1 LANAGPKQD
10 NANQGLIPLYH
21 PPIPRARTM
30 PLVSHIKIKKRMT
43 VSQLA
48 EQMEAVKVLGAGR
61 FGKAARILSEMY
73 GDRNYT
79 NILSL
84 AGPLIP
90 GGLRAVIRDLVDGGH
105 VNAIVTTGANVTH
118 DVLEALGHRHIVG
131 SETADDTKLRK
142 RGLSR
147 IYDLLVTQQA
157 IEALEKTTYRML
169 NRIPESKRRNL
180 GSYELLWEFGKQ
192 LRDRNS
198 LLHTAQTH
206 GAPIFC
212 PGIFDSML
220 GLHLWT
226 YSRLHTLFVNPFRDF
241 SKLVDMTYERKKVG
255 VVILGGGMPKHQ
267 ALIANTYRGGVD
279 AAIQITLDRAD
290 GGGFSGAPLEEA
302 ISWGKIKTPKK
313 LVTVLGD
320 ATVLFPLLTAAA
332 LERVGN

>member
-1 LANAGPKQD
+1 
-10 NANQGLIPLYH
+10 
-21 PPIPRARTM
+21 M
-30 PLVSHIKIKKRMT
+30 PLVSQIKIKRRMT
-43 VSQLA
+43 VSNVA
-48 EQMEAVKVLGAGR
+48 EQMEAVKVLGMGR
-61 FGKAARILSEMY
+61 FGKAARILTEMFQ
-73 GDRNYT
+73 DRNYT
-79 NILSL
+79 TILSL

-90 GGLRAVIRDLVDGGH
+90 GGLRMVIRDLVDGGY
-105 VNAIVTTGANVTH
+105 VNAVVTTGANVTH
-118 DVLEALGHRHIVG
+118 DLLEALGHRHIVG

-147 IYDLLVTQQA
+147 IYDLLVTQEG
-157 IEALEKTTYRML
+157 IEALEKATYRML
-169 NRIPESKRRNL
+169 NRIPESKRRNI

-192 LRDRNS
+192 VRDRNS
-198 LLHTAQTH
+198 LLHTAQAR
-206 GAPIFC
+206 GAAIFC

-226 YSRLHTLFVNPFRDF
+226 YSRLHTLFVNSFRDF

-313 LVTVLGD
+313 LVTVVGD

-332 LERVGN
+332 LDRVGK